1 MKITFIISTF
11 LVIAIFNLL
20 GCHSA
25 PIQERGIRASHD
37 KKLDYTEEDVAKLI
51 MRAGASTPW
60 RLEQNKPAVVLA
72 TYYRPLEDGKI
83 SYSASVT
90 ITYTRKSYSIQYH
103 SSTGNL
109 QYGQGEIHEN
119 YNNWVKN
126 LDNAIRREMLID

>member
-11 LVIAIFNLL
+11 LVIAILNLL
-20 GCHSA
+20 GCLCA
-25 PIQERGIRASHD
+25 YTERGIRASHD
-37 KKLDYTEEDVAKLI
+37 KKTGLHRRRCRKANHASGCLDLMALGTEQAWSL
-51 MRAGASTPW
+51 
-60 RLEQNKPAVVLA
+60 LA

-90 ITYTRKSYSIQYH
+90 ITYTRKSYSIQYL

-109 QYGQGEIHEN
+109 QYGPGEIHEN

>member
-11 LVIAIFNLL
+11 LVIAILNLL
-20 GCHSA
+20 GCFCA
-25 PIQERGIRASHD
+25 YTERGIRASHD

-60 RLEQNKPAVVLA
+60 RLEQNKPGVILA
-72 TYYRPLEDGKI
+72 TYYGPLEDGKI

-109 QYGQGEIHEN
+109 QYGPGEIHEN

>member
-1 MKITFIISTF
+1 MKMKFIISTF
-11 LVIAIFNLL
+11 LVIAILNLL

-25 PIQERGIRASHD
+25 PIQNVEYVPVTI
-37 KKLDYTEEDVAKLI
+37 KKLNYTEEDVEKLI
-51 MRAGASTPW
+51 MRAGASTLW
-60 RLEQNKPAVVLA
+60 RLEQNTPGVILA
-72 TYYRPLEDGKI
+72 TYYGPLEDGKI

-90 ITYTRKSYSIQYH
+90 ITYTRKSYSIQYL

-109 QYGQGEIHEN
+109 QYGPGEIHEN

>member
-1 MKITFIISTF
+1 MKMKFIISTF

-60 RLEQNKPAVVLA
+60 RLEQLLILGRVIASNTSEAPAISNMA
-72 TYYRPLEDGKI
+72 RGK
-83 SYSASVT
+83 SMKTT
-90 ITYTRKSYSIQYH
+90 IT
-103 SSTGNL
+103 G
-109 QYGQGEIHEN
+109 
-119 YNNWVKN
+119 
-126 LDNAIRREMLID
+126 